1 MIYDQEMMDD
11 PRVLALLSGGEDWR
25 AMAACRSVDPD
36 LFFPLS
42 DIGPGLEQ
50 AARAKAVCAGCPVRR
65 QCLSFA
71 LLTQQGHGVWGG
83 TTEQERRVTLPLPLG
98 A

>member
-1 MIYDQEMMDD
+1 MIYDQDMMHD
-11 PRVLALLSGGEDWR
+11 PRALALLGDGEDWR
-25 AMAACRSVDPD
+25 SMAACRSADPE
-36 LFFPLS
+36 LFFPLT
-42 DIGPGLEQ
+42 DIGPGQEQ

-71 LLTQQGHGVWGG
+71 LLTQQRHGVWGG
-83 TTEQERRVTLPLPLG
+83 TTEQERRVTIHLPAG

>member
-1 MIYDQEMMDD
+1 MIYDQETMHD
-11 PRVLALLSGGEDWR
+11 PHALALLGEGEDWR
-25 AMAACRSVDPD
+25 SMAACQSVDPD

-42 DIGPGLEQ
+42 DTGPGLEQ
-50 AARAKAVCAGCPVRR
+50 AARAKAVCAGCRVRR

-71 LLTQQGHGVWGG
+71 LLTQQRHGVWGG
-83 TTEQERRVTLPLPLG
+83 TSEQERHITTRMPAG

>member
-1 MIYDQEMMDD
+1 MIDGQEKMYD
-11 PRVLALLSGGEDWR
+11 PRVPAQLGEEEDWR
-25 AMAACRSVDPD
+25 SMAACRSADPD

-42 DIGPGLEQ
+42 DTGPSLEQ

-71 LLTQQGHGVWGG
+71 LLTQQRDGIWGG
-83 TTEQERRVTLPLPLG
+83 TTEQERRITLQWPTG
-98 A
+98 D